1 MLLRELLAYDRF
13 VSSANWCIFEF
24 FIDRLKSFMYMIKN
38 KGPKMEP
45 CGTPYLIV

>member
-1 MLLRELLAYDRF
+1 MSLTELMAYNRF

-38 KGPKMEP
+38 KDPKMEP
-45 CGTPYLIV
+45 FGTPYLIV